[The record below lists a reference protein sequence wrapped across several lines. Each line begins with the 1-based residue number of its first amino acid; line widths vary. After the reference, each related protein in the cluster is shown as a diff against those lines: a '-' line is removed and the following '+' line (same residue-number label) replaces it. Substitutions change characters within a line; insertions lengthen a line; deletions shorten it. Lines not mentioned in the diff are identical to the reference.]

1 MNFNSPVRIDGFRES
16 LGLQVLVVSG
26 NTRLRKQ
33 TLAVVV
39 AIKSTGRTLRN
50 ITEIVFLYYIFLF

>member
-1 MNFNSPVRIDGFRES
+1 MNLISPVGVDGFRKS

-26 NTRLRKQ
+26 NTGLRKQ

-39 AIKSTGRTLRN
+39 AIKPTGRTLKN
-50 ITEIVFLYYIFLF
+50 ITQKWYFDI